1 MRPTVDESVLSDGGL
16 KVDQSGATLTI
27 TLARPDSRNS
37 QTPAT
42 WRALSAVATSLAP
55 DVRIVVLRGEGKSF
69 SAGLDKRMFAEGV
82 DGELPLS
89 GMADLSDADFDAAIA
104 GFQHAFTCWRDVD
117 PIVIAAVQGHAIGAG
132 FQLALGAD
140 LIVVANDVQFSMKET
155 QLGLVPD
162 LGGTHPLVAA
172 VGYPTALEM
181 CASGRWIGA
190 QEAVSTGIAVSNVEV
205 TELDEEVA
213 RLSEGFLTA
222 LPEAVIET
230 KHLLSGAL
238 SRTRAEQCA
247 AERQA
252 QRRRI
257 THLSSL
263 MGG

>member
-1 MRPTVDESVLSDGGL
+1 
-16 KVDQSGATLTI
+16 
-27 TLARPDSRNS
+27 
-37 QTPAT
+37 
-42 WRALSAVATSLAP
+42 
-55 DVRIVVLRGEGKSF
+55 
-69 SAGLDKRMFAEGV
+69 
-82 DGELPLS
+82 
-89 GMADLSDADFDAAIA
+89 
-104 GFQHAFTCWRDVD
+104 
-117 PIVIAAVQGHAIGAG
+117 
-132 FQLALGAD
+132 
-140 LIVVANDVQFSMKET
+140 MKET

-222 LPEAVIET
+222 LPEAVVET